1 MGINMKQKHLK
12 LVQILLE
19 QSDFITAKT
28 LSLLLDVSVRSIK
41 NYIQEIN
48 SSYPSAIH
56 SSHEGYTINAKIA
69 EAILNQSSNHIPQT
83 SEERRVYI
91 LNRLIKS
98 DKPVDTYDLCDELYI
113 SYSTVKNELQKIKR
127 KLAVYD
133 LQLVNN
139 GDKLTIL
146 GLEKNKRALLCS
158 ILYEESNT
166 NFLNI
171 KIIQKTF
178 LDIDIDFIKNSL
190 LELFHDYHYFIND
203 YSLINLV
210 VHITIAIDRIRNHK
224 TNMQDIRSLPPIC
237 TNDYELAKNAALKM
251 EQYFHIKYSEAEIY
265 ELALLLISR
274 ATTINYKSI
283 NAANLEKF
291 IGNECYSLVHEL
303 IQSVNTYYYIDL
315 TEPEFLIRFSLHI
328 KNLLLRSQNN
338 KFNKNPLTEEIKT
351 SCPLIYDVSV
361 YLSSIIKER
370 TGVSINDDEIA
381 YIAFHLGSALEAQ
394 KNLNSKI
401 TAILYCPTYYDTNT
415 KLAEQ
420 LDAHFSSNLLITN
433 ILTDESLFDTTSNAD
448 LVISTVPM
456 NDKPNTSTMQ
466 ISIFLTEKDRN
477 RITKKI
483 EIIKKEKKQKAFRLH
498 LEQFILP
505 SLFEIRNDFKTQQE
519 VIHYM
524 ADKFN
529 KLDYVDE
536 QFEEE
541 LYSREKMSSTA
552 FHDFAIPHVMKMQ
565 ANKTGI
571 NVLISHNPIQ
581 WGNNQ
586 IRLVLMLCFNK
597 NERYLFNEIFEPLT
611 MILSEKENVEKI
623 VQTNNYKEFIN
634 LMVEQI

>member
-1 MGINMKQKHLK
+1 MKPKHLK

-19 QSDFITAKT
+19 QSNSTTAKT

-56 SSHEGYTINAKIA
+56 SSHEGYMIDPNIA
-69 EAILNQSSNHIPQT
+69 NTILNQSSSHIPQT

-98 DKPVDTYDLCDELYI
+98 DTSVDIYDICDELYI
-113 SYSTVKNELQKIKR
+113 SYSTVKNELQKVKR
-127 KLAVYD
+127 KLAIYD
-133 LQLVNN
+133 LQLINN
-139 GDKLTIL
+139 GDKLSIL
-146 GLEKNKRALLCS
+146 GLEKNKRKLLCS

-166 NFLNI
+166 NFLNL
-171 KIIQKTF
+171 KTIQKTF
-178 LDIDIDFIKNSL
+178 LDIDIAYIKNSL
-190 LELFHDYHYFIND
+190 LDLFHDYHYFIND

-210 VHITIAIDRIRNHK
+210 VHIAIAIDRICNHK
-224 TNMQDIRSLPPIC
+224 TNIQDISSLPVIC
-237 TNDYELAKNAALKM
+237 SHDYELAKNAAHKM
-251 EQYFHIKYSEAEIY
+251 EQYFRIQYSEAEIY

-274 ATTINYKSI
+274 TTTINYKSI
-283 NAANLEKF
+283 KVTNLEEF
-291 IGNECYSLVHEL
+291 IGKDCYALVHEL

-315 TEPEFLIRFSLHI
+315 TEPEFLVRFALHI
-328 KNLLLRSQNN
+328 KNLLFRSQNN

-351 SCPLIYDVSV
+351 SCPLIYDLSV

-381 YIAFHLGSALEAQ
+381 YIAFHLGSTLEAQ

-420 LDAHFSSNLLITN
+420 LDTHFSSNLLITN
-433 ILTDESLFDTTSNAD
+433 ILTDESLFDTTSSAD
-448 LVISTVPM
+448 LVISTVPI
-456 NDKPNTSTMQ
+456 NDMLTTSTIQ
-466 ISIFLTEKDRN
+466 ISIFLTEKDRY

-483 EIIKKEKKQKAFRLH
+483 EIIKKEKKQKEFRTH

-505 SLFEIRNDFKTQQE
+505 TLFEKRNDLRTQE
-519 VIHYM
+519 KVIHYM
-524 ADKFN
+524 ADK
-529 KLDYVDE
+529 LEIMGYVDKH
-536 QFEEE
+536 FEEE
-541 LYSREKMSSTA
+541 LYNREKMSSTA
-552 FHDFAIPHVMKMQ
+552 FHDFAIPHVMKMR

-571 NVLISHNPIQ
+571 NIFISESPIQ
-581 WGNNQ
+581 WSNNQ
-586 IRLVLMLCFNK
+586 VRLVLMLCFNI

-623 VQTNNYKEFIN
+623 IKTNNYKEFIDI
-634 LMVEQI
+634 LVEQIV